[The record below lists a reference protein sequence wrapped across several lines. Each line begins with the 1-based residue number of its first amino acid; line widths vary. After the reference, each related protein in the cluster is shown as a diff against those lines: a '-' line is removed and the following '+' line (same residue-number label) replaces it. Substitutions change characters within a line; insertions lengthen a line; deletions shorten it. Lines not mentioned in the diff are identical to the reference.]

1 MGETEITTKVGTED
15 KVRHKLA
22 QWRRQRRSR
31 GRLRWSS
38 IRYRLGESGWASAS
52 WSERLRAGRH
62 GGRRRG
68 EQRRRLTQS
77 RSRTERNILYLYLE
91 IFWAGVF
98 MAALAFNA
106 TYALRLGASNT
117 LMGWLSSIPALF
129 AMIVLM
135 PSARFLESRS
145 DRGPWM
151 HWSLA
156 IGRGAF
162 LGAALVP
169 WIFKQHAAEAVVAV
183 LILRTIPMHFF
194 SAGFSPM
201 LADVIPI
208 RDRGAVMANR
218 SIIMSATIATCT
230 FLFGKWMDAAANIA
244 WAAFPTNYQI
254 VYIVGTAAGLL
265 STYFISRVQLPR
277 TAVIRR
283 KRSAAAAREVE
294 PSAPAAADA
303 VDPALAPLK
312 RRPRAWRWA
321 RTSVARATSA
331 VAATWTRLLAK
342 LQSSRRS
349 AQAMAKENQG
359 FVRIVINSF
368 FFNGGAWLVGPLY
381 TILFVNQLGASDSWI
396 GLNTT
401 LAHIGVIGGNL
412 IWRRLM
418 DRWGADRAL
427 RYSVL
432 PAAIYAFLVAL
443 FPNLTWI
450 LLWGVLISLV
460 NPGVN
465 LSHTSTL
472 YELCPPERRASY
484 LAIYA
489 TVANVGAFLAPL
501 AGVALSNVMDI
512 RWVLLIG
519 GVIRLAGAGLFQI
532 YRVRPVEASAA
543 A

>member
-1 MGETEITTKVGTED
+1 MAETEITTKVGVVD

-31 GRLRWSS
+31 RRLSWSS

-52 WSERLRAGRH
+52 WSERLRADRRGA
-62 GGRRRG
+62 RRRS
-68 EQRRRLTQS
+68 EQRRRLTQG
-77 RSRTERNILYLYLE
+77 RSRTERNILFLYLE

-106 TYALRLGASNT
+106 TYALRLGAGNT

-129 AMIVLM
+129 AMVVLM

-151 HWSLA
+151 RWSLA

-169 WIFKQHAAEAVVAV
+169 WIFRQYAAEAVIAV
-183 LILRTIPMHFF
+183 LVLRSIPMHFY

-208 RDRGAVMANR
+208 RDRAAVMANR
-218 SIIMSATIATCT
+218 SIIMSATIAICT
-230 FLFGKWMDAAANIA
+230 FLFGKWMDAAANIP
-244 WAAFPTNYQI
+244 WATFPTNYQI
-254 VYIVGTAAGLL
+254 VYIVGTVAGLL
-265 STYFISRVQLPR
+265 STYFISRMQLPK
-277 TAVIRR
+277 TAVVRR
-283 KRSAAAAREVE
+283 ERTVAVAQKAE
-294 PSAPAAADA
+294 PLAPATDAADTA
-303 VDPALAPLK
+303 PAPLK
-312 RRPRAWRWA
+312 RRLRAWQWA
-321 RTSVARATSA
+321 RTSVARVASA
-331 VAATWTRLLAK
+331 VAAIWTALLAK
-342 LQSSRRS
+342 LQSARRS
-349 AQAMAKENQG
+349 AQTMAKENQG

-368 FFNGGAWLVGPLY
+368 VFNGGAWLVGPLY
-381 TILFVNQLGASDSWI
+381 VILFVNQLDASDSWI

-412 IWRRLM
+412 IWRRLV
-418 DRWGADRAL
+418 DRWGVDRAL
-427 RYSVL
+427 RSSVPL
-432 PAAIYAFLVAL
+432 AASYALLVAL
-443 FPNLTWI
+443 FPDLTLI
-450 LLWGVLISLV
+450 LVWGVLINLI

-472 YELCPPERRASY
+472 YEICPPERRASY

-489 TVANVGAFLAPL
+489 TIANVGAFLAPL

-519 GVIRLAGAGLFQI
+519 GVVRLAGAGLFQI
-532 YRVRPVEASAA
+532 YRVHPAEAA
-543 A
+543 AG

>member
-1 MGETEITTKVGTED
+1 MGETEITTKVGTVD
-15 KVRHKLA
+15 KVRHKPA
-22 QWRRQRRSR
+22 QRRRLRRSR
-31 GRLRWSS
+31 ERPRWSS
-38 IRYRLGESGWASAS
+38 IRYRLGESGWAGAFL
-52 WSERLRAGRH
+52 SERLGAG
-62 GGRRRG
+62 RRG
-68 EQRRRLTQS
+68 EERRRPTQG

-145 DRGPWM
+145 DRGPWLR
-151 HWSLA
+151 WSLA

-162 LGAALVP
+162 LGVALVP
-169 WIFKQHAAEAVVAV
+169 WIFKQHAAEAVIAV

-201 LADVIPI
+201 LADIIPI
-208 RDRGAVMANR
+208 RDRATVMANR
-218 SIIMSATIATCT
+218 SIIMSATIAICT
-230 FLFGKWMDAAANIA
+230 FLFGTWMDAAANIP

-254 VYIVGTAAGLL
+254 VYIVGTVAGLL
-265 STYFISRVQLPR
+265 STYFISRVQLPK

-283 KRSAAAAREVE
+283 ERPAAAAGKTE
-294 PSAPAAADA
+294 PSAPAAGHLA
-303 VDPALAPLK
+303 DPAPAPLK
-312 RRPRAWRWA
+312 RRLPVWRRA
-321 RTSVARATSA
+321 RTLVVRAMSA
-331 VAATWTRLLAK
+331 IAASWTALLTK

-368 FFNGGAWLVGPLY
+368 VFNGGAWLVGPLY
-381 TILFVNQLGASDSWI
+381 MILFVNQLGASDSWI

-412 IWRRLM
+412 IWRRLV

-427 RYSVL
+427 RSSVL
-432 PAAIYAFLVAL
+432 PAASYALLVAL
-443 FPNLTWI
+443 FPNLTLI
-450 LLWGVLISLV
+450 LLWGVLINLV

-519 GVIRLAGAGLFQI
+519 GAIRLAGAGLFQV
-532 YRVRPVEASAA
+532 YSVRPAEAPAA

>member
-1 MGETEITTKVGTED
+1 MGETEITAKVGTVD
-15 KVRHKLA
+15 KVRRKLA

-31 GRLRWSS
+31 GRLRLRWSS
-38 IRYRLGESGWASAS
+38 IRYRLGESGWARAS
-52 WSERLRAGRH
+52 WSERLRTGRQ

-68 EQRRRLTQS
+68 EQRRRLTQG
-77 RSRTERNILYLYLE
+77 RSRTERNILFLYLE
-91 IFWAGVF
+91 IFWAGIF
-98 MAALAFNA
+98 MATLAFNA

-117 LMGWLSSIPALF
+117 LMGWFSSIPALF

-145 DRGPWM
+145 DRGPWL

-169 WIFKQHAAEAVVAV
+169 WIFKQHAAEAVIAV

-201 LADVIPI
+201 LADSIPI
-208 RDRGAVMANR
+208 RDRAAVMANR
-218 SIIMSATIATCT
+218 SIIMSATIAICT
-230 FLFGKWMDAAANIA
+230 FLFGKWMDAAADIP

-265 STYFISRVQLPR
+265 STYFISRVQLPK
-277 TAVIRR
+277 TAVIRLER
-283 KRSAAAAREVE
+283 PAAAMGKAKF
-294 PSAPAAADA
+294 SAPAADA
-303 VDPALAPLK
+303 ADPAPAPLK
-312 RRPRAWRWA
+312 RRLRAWHWV
-321 RTSVARATSA
+321 RTSVSRAISA
-331 VAATWTRLLAK
+331 VAATWRALLAK
-342 LQSSRRS
+342 LQSARRS
-349 AQAMAKENQG
+349 VQTMAKQNQG
-359 FVRIVINSF
+359 FVRIVVNSF
-368 FFNGGAWLVGPLY
+368 VFNGGAWLVGPLY
-381 TILFVNQLGASDSWI
+381 MILFVNQLGASDSWI

-427 RYSVL
+427 RSAVPL
-432 PAAIYAFLVAL
+432 AASYAFLVAL

-450 LLWGVLISLV
+450 LLWGVLINLV

-472 YELCPPERRASY
+472 YELCPLERRASY

-501 AGVALSNVMDI
+501 AGVALSNVIDV

-519 GVIRLAGAGLFQI
+519 GVIRLAGAGLFQL
-532 YRVRPVEASAA
+532 YRVRPAEAVVA
-543 A
+543 

>member
-1 MGETEITTKVGTED
+1 MAETEITTKVGVVD

-31 GRLRWSS
+31 RRLSWSS

-52 WSERLRAGRH
+52 WSERLRADRH
-62 GGRRRG
+62 GARRRS
-68 EQRRRLTQS
+68 EQRRRLTQG
-77 RSRTERNILYLYLE
+77 RSRTERNILFLYLE

-129 AMIVLM
+129 AMVVLM

-151 HWSLA
+151 RWSLA

-169 WIFKQHAAEAVVAV
+169 WISRQYAAEAVIAV
-183 LILRTIPMHFF
+183 LVLRSIPMHFF

-208 RDRGAVMANR
+208 RDRAAVMANR
-218 SIIMSATIATCT
+218 SIIMSATIAICT
-230 FLFGKWMDAAANIA
+230 FLFGKWMDAAANIP
-244 WAAFPTNYQI
+244 WATFPTNYQI
-254 VYIVGTAAGLL
+254 VYIVGTVAGLL
-265 STYFISRVQLPR
+265 STYFISRMQLPK
-277 TAVIRR
+277 TAVVRR
-283 KRSAAAAREVE
+283 ERTVAVAEKAE
-294 PSAPAAADA
+294 PLAPATDAAGTA
-303 VDPALAPLK
+303 PAPLK
-312 RRPRAWRWA
+312 RRLRAWQWA
-321 RTSVARATSA
+321 RTSVARVASA
-331 VAATWTRLLAK
+331 VAAIWTALLAK
-342 LQSSRRS
+342 LQSARRS
-349 AQAMAKENQG
+349 AQTMAKENQG

-368 FFNGGAWLVGPLY
+368 VFNGGAWLVGPLY
-381 TILFVNQLGASDSWI
+381 VILFVNQLDASDSWI

-412 IWRRLM
+412 IWRRLV
-418 DRWGADRAL
+418 DRWGVDRAL
-427 RYSVL
+427 RSSVPL
-432 PAAIYAFLVAL
+432 AASYALLVAL
-443 FPNLTWI
+443 FPDLTLI
-450 LLWGVLISLV
+450 LVWGVLINLI

-465 LSHTSTL
+465 LSRTSTL
-472 YELCPPERRASY
+472 YEICPPERRASY

-489 TVANVGAFLAPL
+489 TIANVGAFLAPL

-519 GVIRLAGAGLFQI
+519 GAVRLAGAGLFQI
-532 YRVRPVEASAA
+532 YRVRPAEAA
-543 A
+543 AG

>member
-1 MGETEITTKVGTED
+1 MGETEITTKVGTVD

-62 GGRRRG
+62 DGRRRG
-68 EQRRRLTQS
+68 EQRRRLTQG
-77 RSRTERNILYLYLE
+77 RSRTERNILFLYLE

-106 TYALRLGASNT
+106 TYALRLGASNS

-183 LILRTIPMHFF
+183 LILRAIPMQFF

-208 RDRGAVMANR
+208 RDRAIVLANR
-218 SIIMSATIATCT
+218 SIIMSATIAICT
-230 FLFGKWMDAAANIA
+230 FLFGKWMDAAASIP
-244 WAAFPTNYQI
+244 WATFPTNYQI
-254 VYIVGTAAGLL
+254 VYIVGTVAGLL
-265 STYFISRVQLPR
+265 STTFISRVQLPE
-277 TAVIRR
+277 TAVIAAR
-283 KRSAAAAREVE
+283 KAEPSAAAAD
-294 PSAPAAADA
+294 AAD
-303 VDPALAPLK
+303 PAPAPLK
-312 RRPRAWRWA
+312 RRLRVWLWA
-321 RTSVARATSA
+321 RTLVARATSA
-331 VAATWTRLLAK
+331 VAAIWRALLAK
-342 LQSSRRS
+342 LRGARLS
-349 AQAMAKENQG
+349 AQTMAKENQG

-368 FFNGGAWLVGPLY
+368 IFDCGAWLVGPLY
-381 TILFVNQLGASDSWI
+381 MILFVNQLGASDSWI

-401 LAHIGVIGGNL
+401 LANIGVIGGNL
-412 IWRRLM
+412 VWRRLM
-418 DRWGADRAL
+418 DRWGTDRAL
-427 RYSVL
+427 RASV
-432 PAAIYAFLVAL
+432 PMAASYAFLVAL
-443 FPNLTWI
+443 FPNLTLI
-450 LLWGVLISLV
+450 LLWGVLINLV

-472 YELCPPERRASY
+472 YELCPPGRRASY
-484 LAIYA
+484 MATYA
-489 TVANVGAFLAPL
+489 TIANVGAFLAPL

-512 RWVLLIG
+512 RWVLFIG

-532 YRVRPVEASAA
+532 YRVRPAEAVAG
-543 A
+543 

>member
-1 MGETEITTKVGTED
+1 MGETEITTKVGTVD
-15 KVRHKLA
+15 KVRRKLA
-22 QWRRQRRSR
+22 QWRRQQRSR

-38 IRYRLGESGWASAS
+38 IRYRLGESGWARVS
-52 WSERLRAGRH
+52 WSERLRAARH
-62 GGRRRG
+62 GGRCRV
-68 EQRRRLTQS
+68 EQRRRLTQG

-145 DRGPWM
+145 DRGPWLR
-151 HWSLA
+151 WSLA

-169 WIFKQHAAEAVVAV
+169 WIFKQHAAEAVIAV

-201 LADVIPI
+201 LADIIPI
-208 RDRGAVMANR
+208 RDRAAVMANR
-218 SIIMSATIATCT
+218 SIIMSATIAICT
-230 FLFGKWMDAAANIA
+230 FLFGRWMDAAADIP

-254 VYIVGTAAGLL
+254 VYIAGTAAGLL
-265 STYFISRVQLPR
+265 STFFISRVQLPK

-283 KRSAAAAREVE
+283 GRLPATPRKAEHPVAAIGDAAD
-294 PSAPAAADA
+294 PAPA
-303 VDPALAPLK
+303 LLK
-312 RRPRAWRWA
+312 RRPRVWQWA
-321 RTSVARATSA
+321 RTLLARVAL
-331 VAATWTRLLAK
+331 AAAAIWTALLAK
-342 LQSSRRS
+342 LQSARS
-349 AQAMAKENQG
+349 SVQTMAKENQG
-359 FVRIVINSF
+359 FVRIVVNSF
-368 FFNGGAWLVGPLY
+368 VFNGGAWLVGPLY
-381 TILFVNQLGASDSWI
+381 MILFVNQLGASDSWI

-427 RYSVL
+427 RSAVPL
-432 PAAIYAFLVAL
+432 AASYAFLVAL

-450 LLWGVLISLV
+450 LLWGVLINLV

-501 AGVALSNVMDI
+501 AGVALSTVMDI

-519 GVIRLAGAGLFQI
+519 GVIRLAGAGLFQL
-532 YRVRPVEASAA
+532 YRVRPAEAPAA